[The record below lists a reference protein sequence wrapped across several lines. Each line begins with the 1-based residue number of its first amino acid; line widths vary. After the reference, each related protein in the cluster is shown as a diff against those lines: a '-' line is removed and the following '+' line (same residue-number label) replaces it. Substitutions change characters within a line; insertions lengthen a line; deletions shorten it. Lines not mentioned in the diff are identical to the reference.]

1 MAKDIHV
8 PAKIVGGKIPVKAS
22 LGQTVIV
29 TEGPETYTGPVTI
42 TPTETEQILLTKDKL
57 VTDNISV
64 NPIPSEYTDAKVNYD
79 NALVAFGVESDL
91 ADGIS
96 ALTTYSN
103 SVTGEQD
110 ENLSDA
116 VRTLCDGY
124 GQGAQNVVTGT
135 FIGNGTTE
143 ITISAHVDPD
153 IVIAY
158 SPNKL
163 ADYAVNAAWYFFL
176 GPMVAVLPRRTTSG
190 YGASANVIDLP
201 ASNNKPGKTYVDGAL
216 TLLANGSIYQF
227 ANGATYNYILVK
239 L

>member
-1 MAKDIHV
+1 MV
-8 PAKIVGGKIPVKAS
+8 TPS
-22 LGQTVIV
+22 ESEQT
-29 TEGPETYTGPVTI
+29 
-42 TPTETEQILLTKDKL
+42 LLTKDKL
-57 VTDNISV
+57 LTENVTV
-64 NPIPSEYTDAKVNYD
+64 NPISSEYTDAKADYD
-79 NALVAFGVESDL
+79 NALSAFGVEDNL
-91 ADGIS
+91 ADGIN
-96 ALTTYSN
+96 ALTEYSN
-103 SVTGEQD
+103 EITGEQD
-110 ENLSDA
+110 TTLSDA
-116 VRTLCDGY
+116 VRTLADGY

-143 ITISAHVDPD
+143 ITISAPFDPD

-176 GPMVAVLPRRTTSG
+176 GPMVAMLPRRTTSG

-239 L
+239 LS